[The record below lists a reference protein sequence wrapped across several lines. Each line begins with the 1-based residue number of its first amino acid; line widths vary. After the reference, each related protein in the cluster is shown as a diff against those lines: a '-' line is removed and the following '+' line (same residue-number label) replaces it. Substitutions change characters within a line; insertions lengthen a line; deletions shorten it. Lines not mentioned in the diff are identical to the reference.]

1 LTKYIPPIS
10 RQFNSFT
17 IGKEFNAQPLFDAPL
32 QGRSFHSYEYR
43 FAFNGK
49 EKIDEING
57 AGNDLDFGARVY
69 DARLGRFLSI
79 DPDAHVYP
87 FMSTFCFAA
96 NSPINLIDKSGRG
109 PGPSPFNFQNNGN
122 KFYSAGYVSTSD
134 RKFNNAGMSI
144 VYGSGGLLTGLLEFG
159 VNTSEANEQVKNGTY
174 NGAIMGRDLGQNTWE
189 IMNGTMPY
197 VFGGE
202 LLGKSLEIFGHVSTS
217 YDVISET
224 NSKATRAERLTDLT
238 ILVAQWELQGTR
250 NDPGS
255 TGNSQFNIQKDDFE
269 SAEQASEVFNNM
281 YNMIDAAYK
290 IFDLTKN
297 DDFNL
302 VQVNYT

>member
-1 LTKYIPPIS
+1 
-10 RQFNSFT
+10 
-17 IGKEFNAQPLFDAPL
+17 
-32 QGRSFHSYEYR
+32 
-43 FAFNGK
+43 
-49 EKIDEING
+49 
-57 AGNDLDFGARVY
+57 
-69 DARLGRFLSI
+69 
-79 DPDAHVYP
+79 
-87 FMSTFCFAA
+87 
-96 NSPINLIDKSGRG
+96 
-109 PGPSPFNFQNNGN
+109 
-122 KFYSAGYVSTSD
+122 
-134 RKFNNAGMSI
+134 
-144 VYGSGGLLTGLLEFG
+144 
-159 VNTSEANEQVKNGTY
+159 
-174 NGAIMGRDLGQNTWE
+174 MGRDLGQNTWE
-189 IMNGTMPY
+189 IMNGTMPD

-290 IFDLTKN
+290 NFDLTKN

-302 VQVNYT
+302 VQGIILNGIMSNNVKLKDIAKDALKLDQSQPASYNAEEEGKCN